1 MRKSRSGVVFFGDAA
16 RITLPGPDLG
26 AGGELG
32 GATGNTLP
40 DLASAPTANWVVPLA
55 TLHQVLASAPAAS
68 WVLRP
73 ATLCQVLD
81 SAPTASWVLRP
92 ATLRQVLASAP
103 TVSWVV
109 RPESLHQVLA
119 SAPTAN
125 WVLRP
130 ATLCQGSTS
139 VPTTA
144 INFSHPIGTEK
155 MCDSIVYAPMDELEF
170 ERLLGLATLFN
181 DNDEWPI
188 DFTELQELSELLGK
202 LKSCVDVA
210 IDNAPEGAKS

>member
-1 MRKSRSGVVFFGDAA
+1 
-16 RITLPGPDLG
+16 
-26 AGGELG
+26 
-32 GATGNTLP
+32 
-40 DLASAPTANWVVPLA
+40 WVVPLEP
-55 TLHQVLASAPAAS
+55 LHQELTSAPAAS
-68 WVLRP
+68 WVVPLESPHQGPTP
-73 ATLCQVLD
+73 AP
-81 SAPTASWVLRP
+81 AASWVLP
-92 ATLRQVLASAP
+92 LATLRQDQASAP
-103 TVSWVV
+103 STSWVV
-109 RPESLHQVLA
+109 PLAPLHQEPT
-119 SAPTAN
+119 SAPVAS
-125 WVLRP
+125 WVVPLEP
-130 ATLCQGSTS
+130 LHQELTS
-139 VPTTA
+139 APVAA

>member
-1 MRKSRSGVVFFGDAA
+1 TSAPAASWVVP
-16 RITLPGPDLG
+16 LEPLHQ
-26 AGGELG
+26 EL
-32 GATGNTLP
+32 T
-40 DLASAPTANWVVPLA
+40 SAPTASWVVPLA
-55 TLHQVLASAPAAS
+55 TLRQDQASAPSTSWVVPLAPLHQEPTSAPVAS
-68 WVLRP
+68 WVVPLEP
-73 ATLCQVLD
+73 LHQELT
-81 SAPTASWVLRP
+81 SAPVA
-92 ATLRQVLASAP
+92 
-103 TVSWVV
+103 
-109 RPESLHQVLA
+109 
-119 SAPTAN
+119 
-125 WVLRP
+125 
-130 ATLCQGSTS
+130 
-139 VPTTA
+139 A

>member
-1 MRKSRSGVVFFGDAA
+1 MIPLES
-16 RITLPGPDLG
+16 PHQGP
-26 AGGELG
+26 
-32 GATGNTLP
+32 TP
-40 DLASAPTANWVVPLA
+40 
-55 TLHQVLASAPAAS
+55 APAAS
-68 WVLRP
+68 WVLP
-73 ATLCQVLD
+73 L
-81 SAPTASWVLRP
+81 
-92 ATLRQVLASAP
+92 ATLRQDQASAP
-103 TVSWVV
+103 STSWVV
-109 RPESLHQVLA
+109 PLAPLHQEPT
-119 SAPTAN
+119 SAPVAS
-125 WVLRP
+125 WVVPLEP
-130 ATLCQGSTS
+130 LHQELTS
-139 VPTTA
+139 APVASWVVPLEPLHQELTSAPVAA

>member
-26 AGGELG
+26 TGGELGVSSGNTLPRIDLGAGGELGSATGTTSPGSGLGAGGELGGATGTTSPGSSLGAVDELG

-40 DLASAPTANWVVPLA
+40 RIDLGADDGYQLLPLK
-55 TLHQVLASAPAAS
+55 
-68 WVLRP
+68 RN
-73 ATLCQVLD
+73 
-81 SAPTASWVLRP
+81 R
-92 ATLRQVLASAP
+92 
-103 TVSWVV
+103 
-109 RPESLHQVLA
+109 
-119 SAPTAN
+119 
-125 WVLRP
+125 
-130 ATLCQGSTS
+130 
-139 VPTTA
+139 
-144 INFSHPIGTEK
+144 K

-210 IDNAPEGAKS
+210 IDNAPEAAKS

>member
-1 MRKSRSGVVFFGDAA
+1 VATGNTPPGPGLGAAGELGGAA
-16 RITLPGPDLG
+16 RTTLPDPGLS

-32 GATGNTLP
+32 GSTGTTSPGTNLGTAGAFGVSARNTLP
-40 DLASAPTANWVVPLA
+40 RIDLGADGYQLLPLK
-55 TLHQVLASAPAAS
+55 
-68 WVLRP
+68 RN
-73 ATLCQVLD
+73 
-81 SAPTASWVLRP
+81 R
-92 ATLRQVLASAP
+92 
-103 TVSWVV
+103 
-109 RPESLHQVLA
+109 
-119 SAPTAN
+119 
-125 WVLRP
+125 
-130 ATLCQGSTS
+130 
-139 VPTTA
+139 
-144 INFSHPIGTEK
+144 K

>member
-1 MRKSRSGVVFFGDAA
+1 PAASWVVPLEPLHQELTSAPAA
-16 RITLPGPDLG
+16 SWVVPLEPLHQ
-26 AGGELG
+26 EL
-32 GATGNTLP
+32 T
-40 DLASAPTANWVVPLA
+40 SAPTASWVVPLA
-55 TLHQVLASAPAAS
+55 TLRQDQASAPSTSWVVPLAPLHQEPTSAPVAS
-68 WVLRP
+68 WVVPLEP
-73 ATLCQVLD
+73 LHQELT
-81 SAPTASWVLRP
+81 SAPVA
-92 ATLRQVLASAP
+92 
-103 TVSWVV
+103 
-109 RPESLHQVLA
+109 
-119 SAPTAN
+119 
-125 WVLRP
+125 
-130 ATLCQGSTS
+130 
-139 VPTTA
+139 A